1 MQKFGIDA
9 DHVVSH
15 YDVCAKNCPSAIR
28 AKGDWNKTGA
38 FYNMFASKIALQGI
52 KYITQFITV
61 FDII

>member
-1 MQKFGIDA
+1 MQI
-9 DHVVSH
+9 HS
-15 YDVCAKNCPSAIR
+15 NN
-28 AKGDWNKTGA
+28 NKTGA